1 MNVCLLRSV
10 WGTIRCACSTK
21 YFPLPLSLLIDVK
34 PFGNSQRDV
43 PKGQLK
49 IAQRFNAGAPR
60 APRQVP
66 KGRLKEGVGSCVQ
79 SSLRDS
85 NWNEVV
91 PGVETPG
98 YSRVVPS
105 GHRSS
110 NFRKALFS
118 VAIFAPRI

>member
-1 MNVCLLRSV
+1 MVRCL
-10 WGTIRCACSTK
+10 CATE
-21 YFPLPLSLLIDVK
+21 YFPLPRTLSLLTDVK

-66 KGRLKEGVGSCVQ
+66 KGRLKAGWCVQ

-85 NWNEVV
+85 NWDDDV

-98 YSRVVPS
+98 YSRDVPP

-110 NFRKALFS
+110 NFPKAIFLM
-118 VAIFAPRI
+118 AIFALWT